1 MQRKKHDPAFKAK
14 VALEVV
20 KGVKTAN
27 EIAAEYGVHP
37 TMLAKWKRQL
47 LDGLPE
53 IFSSGSVGKDRDSER
68 LIASL
73 YQKIG
78 QLEVERE
85 WLKKKIC
92 NAPFT
97 IEARS
102 SRRTTRG

>member
-20 KGVKTAN
+20 KGLKTVN
-27 EIAAEYGVHP
+27 EIAADYEVHP
-37 TMLAKWKRQL
+37 QVITKWKRQL
-47 LDGLPE
+47 LDGLPGL
-53 IFSSGSVGKDRDSER
+53 FSSKGLGDGRDRETEN

-85 WLKKKIC
+85 WLKKKS
-92 NAPFT
+92 T
-97 IEARS
+97 MLD
-102 SRRTTRG
+102 RR

>member
-20 KGVKTAN
+20 KGLKTVN
-27 EIAAEYGVHP
+27 EIAADYGVHP
-37 TMLAKWKRQL
+37 QMITKWKRQL
-47 LDGLPE
+47 FDGLPG
-53 IFSSGSVGKDRDSER
+53 IFSSKGPGDGQDKETEN

-85 WLKKKIC
+85 WLKKKS
-92 NAPFT
+92 T
-97 IEARS
+97 MLD
-102 SRRTTRG
+102 RR